1 VLLLLSTALLAAATL
16 SACGDGT
23 TTVPPAAVSSTSTS
37 GSTTPTAPTA
47 PAAQSFGFSP
57 TATREGT
64 VQFPTGAVETLD
76 SLTVVNGFGT
86 APVSATGTFTVSTLS
101 SAAQYAAI
109 TTQAGAPL
117 LLGWL
122 GDAEPVINA
131 HTTAEVYVYFAAFI
145 YAVPDAASRTAII
158 ASIST
163 LSGLGTVE
171 QAISAALV
179 ASPSV
184 SPASNAAVAAAI
196 KTLITS
202 LEASSAPAAAGLKAM
217 KALLTGRPNTLLFNP
232 STSASG
238 ITIVDNGQN
247 SIQFQNT
254 LRRGAAAYVDEVS
267 HVDASGNIIADN
279 APDTAAP
286 VTIPAV
292 TALGSFGGSIANYL
306 DGNFALVPILTSL
319 QEVPNLPGA
328 KSTTYRIAIVGPG
341 ANLGDYNNL
350 TKVEQEMVNELFVH
364 TLIYEVTLP
373 LIASVA
379 VPYAE
384 FGEAV
389 LNSAVVD
396 TLVKDTI
403 NVLAASNSVTEA
415 AESGD
420 PEAVYTAIVA
430 ALAGNATLVEPLLQA
445 VISACN
451 AAATKISASSL
462 ALAEKTL
469 VTPQQIVDAGLA
481 VTDYVLI
488 FKDING
494 ADKGDLFTV
503 VATDPTTTLTP
514 ATSSIGVSATVNLT
528 AAVHPPQSTNVVYQF
543 TNTAIY
549 GHLTPTNGGAGTDNF
564 TSTNPNVLYTANATG
579 GGTDTI
585 TVTPQYMVT
594 GLPNESLVPASATI
608 TVNAT
613 PPPTLTVKL
622 ATLTQSIDM
631 PASANGLIPAETVY
645 YIWVVPYFTF
655 NVQAGATYYNVV
667 SSLNAQTG
675 VLYNDRLYP
684 TSSPAVDNM
693 TTYNISTLPM
703 IADVLGFP
711 VSPLQ
716 PSSPQSTTGSYQP
729 DFYPPFNA
737 AAVNFGG
744 GMIGVLSQVALTSP
758 MTGAGQFGGSNYVM
772 ETIDPFEN
780 GLAGGSSAEPTT
792 AQLNAAIASLQAS
805 VLQQIAQAPASQLP
819 TLTVVN

>member
-184 SPASNAAVAAAI
+184 SPASNAAVVAAI
-196 KTLITS
+196 KGLVTDLQTS
-202 LEASSAPAAAGLKAM
+202 GAPAASGIKSIKSLF
-217 KALLTGRPNTLLFNP
+217 TSRPDSLLFNP

-254 LRRGAAAYVDEVS
+254 LRRGAEAFVDEVS
-267 HVDASGNIIADN
+267 HVDASGITVTDQ
-279 APDTAAP
+279 APDTNPP

-292 TALGSFGGSIANYL
+292 TALGSFGGTIANYL
-306 DGNFALVPILTSL
+306 AENYTLAPVLTAL

-341 ANLGDYNNL
+341 GPAGDYNSL
-350 TKVEQEMVNELFVH
+350 TKVEQEVEPELVTK

-373 LIASVA
+373 LLASVF
-379 VPYAE
+379 VPAGE
-384 FGEAV
+384 FGEIQFETGT
-389 LNSAVVD
+389 VD
-396 TLVKDTI
+396 AIVKDTI
-403 NVLAASNSVTEA
+403 NAIAATNSVAEA

-420 PEAVYTAIVA
+420 PEAVYNAVVA
-430 ALAGNATLVEPLLQA
+430 VLAGNASLVEPLLEA
-445 VISACN
+445 VVTVLNVSAKT
-451 AAATKISASSL
+451 AGATSL

-469 VTPQQIVDAGLA
+469 VLPLQLVDGGIA
-481 VTDYVLI
+481 VADALFVI
-488 FKDING
+488 KDMTS

-514 ATSSIGVSATVNLT
+514 AASTIAVSAVVTLT
-528 AAVHPPQSTNVVYQF
+528 AAVHPPQTTNVIYQY
-543 TNTAIY
+543 TNTALY
-549 GHLTPTNGGAGTDNF
+549 GHLTPNGTGGAGTDNF
-564 TSTNPNVLYTANATG
+564 SSTSPSVTYTANATG

-585 TVTPQYMVT
+585 TVTPQYVVA
-594 GLPNESLVPASATI
+594 GLPNESLVTASATV
-608 TVNAT
+608 TVNA
-613 PPPTLTVKL
+613 PPTTSTPSGSLPYTDKVVVLGPCPTVNAVGAAVTYTIVYGYFEFQTVAGAVNSYSVVFPVTLNDGDVNGVLPVADVGMLPLISTGTSTLCATGL
-622 ATLTQSIDM
+622 APSYQGF
-631 PASANGLIPAETVY
+631 ASAG
-645 YIWVVPYFTF
+645 
-655 NVQAGATYYNVV
+655 G
-667 SSLNAQTG
+667 G
-675 VLYNDRLYP
+675 VIAYLAP
-684 TSSPAVDNM
+684 F
-693 TTYNISTLPM
+693 NISVGDEGITL
-703 IADVLGFP
+703 AQAQAEVLAWMQNN
-711 VSPLQ
+711 SPLIL
-716 PSSPQSTTGSYQP
+716 G
-729 DFYPPFNA
+729 N
-737 AAVNFGG
+737 
-744 GMIGVLSQVALTSP
+744 
-758 MTGAGQFGGSNYVM
+758 
-772 ETIDPFEN
+772 
-780 GLAGGSSAEPTT
+780 
-792 AQLNAAIASLQAS
+792 
-805 VLQQIAQAPASQLP
+805 
-819 TLTVVN
+819 